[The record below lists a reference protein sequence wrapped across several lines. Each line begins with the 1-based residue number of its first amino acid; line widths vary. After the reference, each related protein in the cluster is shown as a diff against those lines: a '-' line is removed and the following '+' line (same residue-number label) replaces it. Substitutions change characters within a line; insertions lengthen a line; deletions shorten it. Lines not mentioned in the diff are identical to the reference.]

1 MVRRRRVSF
10 VGLTLTGHGN
20 LSEEKAH
27 GLCRWQCMNISTA
40 QFQIW
45 WVGWLLGFIMLM
57 SIITNIHSLEDLE
70 SNTILI
76 EYVCAQM
83 THYYPLLSFKLD
95 KGRDH
100 DEDWWCF
107 SPSRDWS
114 RWRIYFS
121 GQWLFVADVHVLV
134 DLLLLIIMGLII
146 WRIYCLRK
154 VVWCC
159 WCLDHCWIS
168 MFMFLSSYSSSW
180 DWSGWRTC
188 FLGAVVSDTGL
199 SGQKHSARKN
209 VQLIQVFGLYYHRG
223 TFAPVYICT
232 CVFIH
237 IVCASVWFCMFVWVC
252 ILNCLFTARTLH
264 QNKIATQ
271 IPEQTPLTWGQ
282 VQ

>member
-10 VGLTLTGHGN
+10 VCLTLTGHGN

-45 WVGWLLGFIMLM
+45 WVGWLVGFIMLM

-134 DLLLLIIMGLII
+134 DFLLLIIMGLV
-146 WRIYCLRK
+146 RMTHVFPR
-154 VVWCC
+154 
-159 WCLDHCWIS
+159 
-168 MFMFLSSYSSSW
+168 
-180 DWSGWRTC
+180 G
-188 FLGAVVSDTGL
+188 
-199 SGQKHSARKN
+199 SGQWYWTVGSKALCSKKR
-209 VQLIQVFGLYYHRG
+209 
-223 TFAPVYICT
+223 
-232 CVFIH
+232 
-237 IVCASVWFCMFVWVC
+237 
-252 ILNCLFTARTLH
+252 
-264 QNKIATQ
+264 ATD
-271 IPEQTPLTWGQ
+271 TSFWPLLP
-282 VQ
+282 